1 MALSVRLARVPDRPA
16 MRFALVLFVLL
27 AIFVALMATLPLNR
41 EDVAFLIPYTS
52 LQFSGPR
59 ILVLASSLGIGFLLG
74 YLSALPGRIGAS
86 RRAKKAEQQLAKVA
100 PATPVAATGVPA
112 SRVQP
117 VATGTASDTQSLAD
131 EVARRTAAV
140 QRDTPPSV

>member
-1 MALSVRLARVPDRPA
+1 

-41 EDVAFLIPYTS
+41 EDVDFLIPYTS

-59 ILVLASSLGIGFLLG
+59 ILVLASTLGIGFLLG
-74 YLSALPGRIGAS
+74 YLSALPGRIGAA
-86 RRAKKAEQQLAKVA
+86 RRAKRAEKQLAQVA
-100 PATPVAATGVPA
+100 PATPAAATGVPA
-112 SRVQP
+112 AP
-117 VATGTASDTQSLAD
+117 VAATGTATDTQSLAD

>member
-1 MALSVRLARVPDRPA
+1 
-16 MRFALVLFVLL
+16 MRFALFLFVLL

-41 EDVAFLIPYTS
+41 DDVEFLIPYTS
-52 LQFSGPR
+52 LQFAGPR

-74 YLSALPGRIGAS
+74 YLSGLPGRIGAA
-86 RRAKKAEQQLAKVA
+86 RRAKKAEQQLAQVA
-100 PATPVAATGVPA
+100 PATPVAATGVRA
-112 SRVQP
+112 SPP

-140 QRDTPPSV
+140 QRDTPPNV

>member
-1 MALSVRLARVPDRPA
+1 
-16 MRFALVLFVLL
+16 MRFALILFVLL
-27 AIFVALMATLPLNR
+27 AIVVALMATLPLNR
-41 EDVAFLIPYTS
+41 EDVSFLIPYTS

-59 ILVLASSLGIGFLLG
+59 ILVLASTLGIGFLLG

-86 RRAKKAEQQLAKVA
+86 RRARKAEQQLAKVA
-100 PATPVAATGVPA
+100 PASSDVTTGVPA
-112 SRVQP
+112 SRVQSS
-117 VATGTASDTQSLAD
+117 TGTASDTQSLAD